1 MAFCPLL
8 ATQLAA
14 SVAFSSTLVANSDAP
29 VPNVRCGV
37 RVCKEESGIKHLRD
51 RDVSCKEES
60 GMKRLKDRDVSC
72 KEESGMKHL
81 KDGDVAFG
89 VEYPEQPPVR
99 GHAPCVVVTCACNC
113 CSGSRGTPGM
123 R

>member
-60 GMKRLKDRDVSC
+60 GMK
-72 KEESGMKHL
+72 HL